1 MRTITF
7 SSTGVSFCTSD
18 WLTVV
23 AIAVGLVTSAVL
35 RRRAI
40 NNNNVLGH

>member
-23 AIAVGLVTSAVL
+23 AVVVGLGIAAFISSAVL
-35 RRRAI
+35 RRRGKAK
-40 NNNNVLGH
+40 

>member
-1 MRTITF
+1 MRAITF

-23 AIAVGLVTSAVL
+23 AVVVGLGLISFVVSAVL
-35 RRRAI
+35 RRRAK
-40 NNNNVLGH
+40 VK

>member
-1 MRTITF
+1 MRAVTF

-23 AIAVGLVTSAVL
+23 AIVVGLGVAAFIASAVL
-35 RRRAI
+35 RRRAKAK
-40 NNNNVLGH
+40 